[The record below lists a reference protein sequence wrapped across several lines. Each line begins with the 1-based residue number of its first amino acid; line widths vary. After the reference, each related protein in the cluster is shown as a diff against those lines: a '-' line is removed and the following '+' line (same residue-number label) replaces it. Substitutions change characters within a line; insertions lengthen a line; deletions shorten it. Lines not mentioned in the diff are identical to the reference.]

1 MKRNIIRIDR
11 DKCNGCGKCVSACVE
26 GAIELVDG
34 KAELVSEVY
43 CDGLGACIGEC
54 PTGALV
60 IEEREAAAFDEG
72 AVQKR
77 MAAMQQDGC
86 RGAAVSS
93 GGGCPGAAV
102 RSMARGAAAGNT
114 TDGSAP
120 SSLSQWPVQLMLV
133 PPTAPFLRGADIL
146 ITADCVP
153 FAVGDFHDRYLAGR
167 AVLVGCPKLDN
178 IVYYEE
184 KIGEILKTAAPRSV
198 TVLRMEVPCC
208 GGLAAATARAVRA
221 SGADVRL
228 EVHTVGID
236 GTISREVVSGR
247 SEEGSVENTV
257 EAR

>member
-11 DKCNGCGKCVSACVE
+11 DKCNGCGKCVTACVE

-34 KAELVSEVY
+34 KAQLVSEVY

-60 IEEREAAAFDEG
+60 IEEREAAAFDEAAVHARMEAMKTG
-72 AVQKR
+72 A
-77 MAAMQQDGC
+77 C
-86 RGAAVSS
+86 PGAHVSS

-102 RSMARGAAAGNT
+102 RSMARKLSAGHA
-114 TDGSAP
+114 TDESAR

-133 PPTAPFLRGADIL
+133 PPTAPFLKGADIL

-167 AVLVGCPKLDN
+167 AVLVGCPKLDD
-178 IVYYEE
+178 IAYYEE
-184 KIGEILKTAAPRSV
+184 KIAQIFKTAAPRSI

-208 GGLAAATARAVRA
+208 GGLAAATARAVQA
-221 SGADVRL
+221 SGADVPF
-228 EVHTVGID
+228 EVHIIGID
-236 GTISREVVSGR
+236 GTISRQVVRGR
-247 SEEGSVENTV
+247 DDKRPVEKTAK
-257 EAR
+257 AR